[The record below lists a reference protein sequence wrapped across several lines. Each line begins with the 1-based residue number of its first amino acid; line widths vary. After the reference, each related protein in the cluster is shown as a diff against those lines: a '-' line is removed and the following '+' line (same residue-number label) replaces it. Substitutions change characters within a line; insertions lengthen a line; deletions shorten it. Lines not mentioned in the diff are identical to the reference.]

1 MTENCSLA
9 VKNKESDELF
19 IKSIRDGIIFLLFLM
34 IIIPLLIILGNFSD
48 KAILIIGTETIFVLI
63 LKFMLYLR
71 KKVKQK

>member
-9 VKNKESDELF
+9 VENKEFDELF

>member
-34 IIIPLLIILGNFSD
+34 MIIPLLIILGNFSD
-48 KAILIIGTETIFVLI
+48 KAILIIGTEAIFVLI
-63 LKFMLYLR
+63 LGFMLYLR